1 MSGLYARK
9 NFAEA
14 PLDAAGIDS
23 VSTTL
28 NLSSGGGAEFPNPG
42 TAGFLV
48 TVWNDTDYPGAPYND
63 PNVERMLVTA
73 KSTDALTVTRA
84 QDGTSAA
91 AHNTA
96 SKTYRATLSFGKAE
110 LDQIELRIQDGTAK
124 YVTTGGAANAY
135 TATMSP
141 TVTAYVA
148 GQTFRLKA
156 SFSNTGS
163 ATLSVD
169 SLGAKTIKTRN
180 GGVLGVGAIYS
191 GDVIEVTYDG
201 TDFYLM
207 TPDFAVI
214 NLQNQTA
221 VYGTIGGSGS
231 AYTLTVSPT
240 VTAYVAGQRFSG
252 VLTFTNTGA
261 ATLNVS
267 GLGNKSIKAV
277 VAGSKIEM
285 PANSLASGDLLEV
298 VYDGTDFV
306 LCKGPFGPALVAVA
320 DPSAASSVSFTGLTA
335 GKRYKVVYD
344 LTQVTSAG
352 ILQLRFNNDSGAN
365 YRWASFVVTD
375 AGSTGANAGTGDTEI
390 QLTRVDSVA
399 VGFQNVGEFTFAA
412 KASDTTIATL
422 TGNAAFT
429 IGTSLYQAMHS
440 GYYDGASAITRFD
453 LIPSAGTITG
463 RVFLYQLD

>member
-9 NFAEA
+9 NFAES

-28 NLSSGGGAEFPNPG
+28 NLSSGGGAEFPTPG

-63 PNVERMLVTA
+63 PSVERMLVTA

-96 SKTYRATLSFGKAE
+96 SKTYRATLSLGKAE

-163 ATLSVD
+163 ATLNVD
-169 SLGAKTIKTRN
+169 SLGAKTLKTRN

-191 GDVIEVTYDG
+191 GDVFEVTYDG

-221 VYGTIGGSGS
+221 TYGTIAGT
-231 AYTLTVSPT
+231 ANALTLTLSPA
-240 VTAYVAGQRFSG
+240 VAAYVTGQRFG
-252 VLTFTNTGA
+252 GILTATNTGA
-261 ATLNVS
+261 ATINVS
-267 GLGNKSIKAV
+267 SLGNKSIKTV
-277 VAGSKIEM
+277 VAGSKIEI
-285 PANSLASGDLLEV
+285 PAGYLASGDLLEV
-298 VYDGTDFV
+298 LYDGTDFV
-306 LCKGPFGPALVAVA
+306 LCKGPFGAALVAVSN
-320 DPSAASSVSFTGLTA
+320 PSAASSVAFTGLTA
-335 GKRYKVVYD
+335 GKRYELVYE
-344 LTQVTSAG
+344 LTWNTTNGALSA
-352 ILQLRFNNDSGAN
+352 RFNNDTAN
-365 YRWASFVVTD
+365 YLVSLFTSNS
-375 AGSTGANAGTGDTEI
+375 AGSTAANGFTASYQQTTNGLSVKPTEQVIGRFIFAANASDLTKCSATGTVSFYENGSTVW
-390 QLTRVDSVA
+390 Q
-399 VGFQNVGEFTFAA
+399 
-412 KASDTTIATL
+412 
-422 TGNAAFT
+422 
-429 IGTSLYQAMHS
+429 GTS
-440 GYYDGASAITRFD
+440 GCRYDGAANVTEVD
-453 LIPSAGTITG
+453 LVASAGTFTG